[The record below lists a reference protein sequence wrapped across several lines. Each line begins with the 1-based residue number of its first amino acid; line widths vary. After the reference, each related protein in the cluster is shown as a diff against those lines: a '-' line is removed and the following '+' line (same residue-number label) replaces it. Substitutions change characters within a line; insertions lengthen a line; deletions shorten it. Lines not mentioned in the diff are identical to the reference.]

1 MKLKKFNYKT
11 VNSTND
17 LAIKI
22 IKKSNNDS
30 GMVIADYQKKGRG
43 RYGRK
48 WISYKGNLFVTIF
61 FNISRKN
68 ISIKKVTY
76 MNCKLI
82 KKLLS
87 RYYKKEIKI
96 KHPNDLFI
104 NKSKI
109 SGILQE
115 IIQKGEK
122 KFLLIGVGINL
133 VKNPDIK
140 DYPSTNLENVLKKKI
155 NKKQIIDRL
164 RKMYETFI
172 IKFNSRSPSKIV

>member
-22 IKKSNNDS
+22 IKTSNNDS

-115 IIQKGEK
+115 IIQKGEEGK
-122 KFLLIGVGINL
+122 ALDDKLTVGCSVNAIQILKIQKEGKREMDATEFLLGN
-133 VKNPDIK
+133 NIK
-140 DYPSTNLENVLKKKI
+140 KGTKLN
-155 NKKQIIDRL
+155 
-164 RKMYETFI
+164 
-172 IKFNSRSPSKIV
+172 

>member
-1 MKLKKFNYKT
+1 MKINIKRYKKVK
-11 VNSTND
+11 STND
-17 LAIKI
+17 IALDL
-22 IKKSNNDS
+22 IKKNIS
-30 GMVIADYQKKGRG
+30 GPMLITTEQQTSGRG
-43 RYGRK
+43 RFGRK
-48 WISYKGNLFVTIF
+48 WISYNGNLFVTIF

-140 DYPSTNLENVLKKKI
+140 NYPSTNLENVLKKKI

-172 IKFNSRSPSKIV
+172 IKFNSRSPSKNI

>member
-22 IKKSNNDS
+22 IKSSNNNS
-30 GMVIADYQKKGRG
+30 GMVIADTQKKGRG

-61 FNISRKN
+61 FNIKKKN
-68 ISIKKVTY
+68 ISLKKITY
-76 MNCKLI
+76 MNCNLI

-87 RYYKKEIKI
+87 CYYKKTIRIKY
-96 KHPNDLFI
+96 PNDLFI

-115 IIQKGEK
+115 IIKKGEK
-122 KFLLIGVGINL
+122 KYLLVGVGINL
-133 VKNPDIK
+133 VRNPDIK

-155 NKKQIIDRL
+155 NKKQMIERL
-164 RKMYETFI
+164 RKMYESFI
-172 IKFNSRSPSKIV
+172 IKLNSYSSNKII

>member
-1 MKLKKFNYKT
+1 
-11 VNSTND
+11 
-17 LAIKI
+17 
-22 IKKSNNDS
+22 
-30 GMVIADYQKKGRG
+30 
-43 RYGRK
+43 
-48 WISYKGNLFVTIF
+48 
-61 FNISRKN
+61 
-68 ISIKKVTY
+68 

-87 RYYKKEIKI
+87 RYYKKKIKI

-140 DYPSTNLENVLKKKI
+140 GYPSTNLENILKKKI

-172 IKFNSRSPSKIV
+172 VKFNSRSPSKII

>member
-1 MKLKKFNYKT
+1 MKFKVFRFNK
-11 VNSTND
+11 VKSTNNT
-17 LAIKI
+17 AIRI
-22 IKKSNNDS
+22 IKKYNYDF
-30 GMVIADYQKKGRG
+30 GMVLSELQISGRG
-43 RYGRK
+43 QYGKK

-172 IKFNSRSPSKIV
+172 IKFNSRSPSKII

>member
-1 MKLKKFNYKT
+1 
-11 VNSTND
+11 
-17 LAIKI
+17 
-22 IKKSNNDS
+22 
-30 GMVIADYQKKGRG
+30 MV
-43 RYGRK
+43 
-48 WISYKGNLFVTIF
+48 
-61 FNISRKN
+61 

-115 IIQKGEK
+115 IIQKGENVRS
-122 KFLLIGVGINL
+122 FVLLEVCI
-133 VKNPDIK
+133 P
-140 DYPSTNLENVLKKKI
+140 
-155 NKKQIIDRL
+155 
-164 RKMYETFI
+164 RK
-172 IKFNSRSPSKIV
+172 

>member
-76 MNCKLI
+76 LNCKLI

-87 RYYKKEIKI
+87 HYYKKEIKI

-140 DYPSTNLENVLKKKI
+140 DYPSTNLENILKKKI

-172 IKFNSRSPSKIV
+172 VKFNSRSPSKII